1 MPTETSTEVRSAG
14 APAPP
19 RKQRAGTTAGP
30 ASQGA
35 ASQPAAKVAWT
46 RKDLL
51 SLELLSRGEIEL
63 LLETAESFKE
73 VSARQVK
80 KVPSLRGKTIA
91 NLFFESST
99 RTRTSF
105 ELAAKR
111 LSADTVNFQGSTSSV
126 QKGESLVDTAKNIEA
141 MQVDTVVVR
150 HSSSGA
156 AELLARELE
165 ASVVN
170 AGDGI
175 HEHPTQ
181 GLLDIFTIREQ
192 RELEGLHVCLVGDI
206 LHSRV
211 ARSNLWGLRKL
222 GARVTVCGP
231 PSLIPHG
238 IEELGAEVSYD
249 LDEVIEEADVLNLL
263 RIQFE
268 RQRGAFFPSLR
279 EYAVE
284 YGLSRDRLQRA
295 REGLLVLHP
304 GPINRGVEV
313 AAEVA
318 DGPHSLIL
326 DQVTNGMAVRMAVL
340 FHTTLTREEEDTR
353 RLGAAHGRPAG
364 GAREDG

>member
-1 MPTETSTEVRSAG
+1 MPSDTSPE
-14 APAPP
+14 APA
-19 RKQRAGTTAGP
+19 
-30 ASQGA
+30 A
-35 ASQPAAKVAWT
+35 APVWE

-51 SLELLSRGEIEL
+51 ALELLSRGEIEFL
-63 LLETAESFKE
+63 LKAAESFKG
-73 VSARQVK
+73 VSAREVK
-80 KVPSLRGKTIA
+80 KVPALRGKTIA

-99 RTRTSF
+99 RTRASF

-126 QKGESLVDTAKNIEA
+126 QKGESLVDTARNIEA

-150 HSSSGA
+150 HASSGA
-156 AELLARELE
+156 AELLARELD

-181 GLLDIFTIREQ
+181 GLLDIFTIREHQ
-192 RELEGLHVCLVGDI
+192 QLEGLHVCLVGDI

-231 PSLIPHG
+231 PSLIPRG
-238 IEELGAEVSYD
+238 IEALGAAVSYD

-268 RQRGAFFPSLR
+268 RQRGAFFPSVR

-284 YGLSRDRLQRA
+284 YGLTHDRLRRA

-304 GPINRGVEV
+304 GPMNRGVEV

-326 DQVTNGMAVRMAVL
+326 EQVTNGVAVRMAVL
-340 FHTTLTREEEDTR
+340 YHTTLTRAE
-353 RLGAAHGRPAG
+353 GADAAG
-364 GAREDG
+364 AGAEGAGEDG